1 MAFDLAVRNKVI
13 VAFYS
18 KTGHTRALGLEVARR
33 LKGNG
38 VEVCC
43 KELEPEEEPTLIQVG
58 TRRLTH
64 GQLPVKDCAIDLGD
78 TNLLVIGS
86 PIRVGGPSPYIRS
99 FLETVADLKGI
110 PVVLFATCSKRDG
123 KAADE
128 LRQLVRD
135 QGGRPFE
142 YHVWRIEHDGAGG
155 LTRIAEDVVTSA
167 LDILPS

>member
-1 MAFDLAVRNKVI
+1 MFDIAVQNRVI

-18 KTGHTRALGLEVARR
+18 KTGHTRALGLEIARR

-38 VEVCC
+38 IDVCC
-43 KELEPEEEPTLIQVG
+43 KELEPEEEPTLIQTG
-58 TRRLTH
+58 HRTLTH
-64 GQLPVKDCAIDLGD
+64 GPLPIKDCALDLGD
-78 TNLLVIGS
+78 ANLLLIGS
-86 PIRVGGPSPYIRS
+86 PIWVGGASPYIRS
-99 FLETVADLKGI
+99 FLENMADLKGI

-142 YHVWRIEHDGAGG
+142 YHVWRIQRDGAHG
-155 LTRIAEDVVTSA
+155 LNSTAEDVVTSA
-167 LDILPS
+167 LDMLPSR

>member
-1 MAFDLAVRNKVI
+1 VAFDVPVQNRVI

-18 KTGHTRALGLEVARR
+18 KTGHTRALGLEIARR
-33 LKGNG
+33 LKGKG
-38 VEVCC
+38 VEVYC
-43 KELEPEEEPTLIQVG
+43 KELEPEEEATLIQAG
-58 TRRLTH
+58 HRTLTH
-64 GQLPVKDCAIDLGD
+64 GPLPVKDCAIDLGD
-78 TNLLVIGS
+78 ANLLVIGS
-86 PIRVGGPSPYIRS
+86 PIWVGGSSPYIRS

-142 YHVWRIEHDGAGG
+142 YHVWRIQRDGAPG
-155 LTRIAEDVVTSA
+155 LNSIAEDVVASA